1 MAVNYSQIGLT
12 FPSKRLSRAAQATEL
27 RAAGA
32 SNIIDVGVAQCKSWR
47 TAVRRLRGGE
57 TVHIVG
63 LVIVPTEP
71 GGDDVIPSGQPAEF
85 ILEVHNRRATVHET
99 RTGLKSSKSDD
110 RRKMIAAATRSL
122 KTGGR
127 LLPPSGKPAGRP
139 REQFSDDA
147 LAHNRELWFSLDVPT
162 DGAAARLMKEG
173 MTKEQAR
180 RRWKSSGR
188 PWPKR
193 RKGK

>member
-1 MAVNYSQIGLT
+1 MAVDYSNIGLT
-12 FPSKRLSRAAQATEL
+12 FPSKRLSRAAQAAEL

-32 SNIIDVGVAQCKSWR
+32 SNIIDVGGPQCKSWR

-63 LVIVPTEP
+63 LVLVPTEP

-99 RTGLKSSKSDD
+99 RTGLKSSKAED
-110 RRKMIAAATRSL
+110 RRKMNAAATKSLRS
-122 KTGGR
+122 GGR

-139 REQFSDDA
+139 HEHFSATD
-147 LAHNRELWFSLDVPT
+147 LAHNEQVWFSRDVST
-162 DGAAARLMKEG
+162 NGAAERLFKGG
-173 MTKEQAR
+173 MTKEQAK
-180 RRWKSSGR
+180 RRWGASGR
-188 PWPKR
+188 PWPTR
-193 RKGK
+193 RQR

>member
-1 MAVNYSQIGLT
+1 MAVDYSLIGLT
-12 FPSKRLSRAAQATEL
+12 FPSKRLSRAAQAAEL

-32 SNIIDVGVAQCKSWR
+32 SSIIDVGGPQCKSWR

-57 TVHIVG
+57 TVYVVG

-85 ILEVHNRRATVHET
+85 ILEVHNRHATVLET
-99 RTGLKSSKSDD
+99 RTGLKSSKADD
-110 RRKMIAAATRSL
+110 RRKMIAAAAKSLRS
-122 KTGGR
+122 GGR

-139 REQFSDDA
+139 LEEFSDEA
-147 LAHNRELWFSLDVPT
+147 LAHNKAVWLSRDVPT
-162 DGAAARLMKEG
+162 DGAAERLMKEG
-173 MTKEQAR
+173 MTKEQAK

-188 PWPKR
+188 PWPTR
-193 RKGK
+193 RQK